1 MAILMISDAAT
12 DTVAQYDDVIQ
23 ELEDAGHGNPP
34 GRLSHVAALKGTGY
48 VVVDVWESQ
57 EAFDACAQALI
68 PLIDAVGG
76 SVPKI
81 EVAPVHNR
89 INGE

>member
-1 MAILMISDAAT
+1 MAIVMISDAAT

-23 ELEDAGHGNPP
+23 KLQDAGHGNPP

-48 VVVDVWESQ
+48 FVVDVWESQ
-57 EAFDACAQALI
+57 EAFDAFAPALI
-68 PLIDAVGG
+68 PLIEAAGG
-76 SVPKI
+76 SLPKI
-81 EVAPVHNR
+81 EVAPVHHR